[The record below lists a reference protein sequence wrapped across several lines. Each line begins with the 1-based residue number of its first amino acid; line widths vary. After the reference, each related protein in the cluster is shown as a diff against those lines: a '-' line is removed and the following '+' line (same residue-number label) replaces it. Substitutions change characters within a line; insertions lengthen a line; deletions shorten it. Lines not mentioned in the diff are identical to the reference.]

1 MRPQRKEFDAV
12 ASVDE
17 ERVSAVDGFEF
28 GWHTVSWTLTN
39 VRLGR
44 TVVSV
49 ESDPTNPGRERP
61 RIGDTGL
68 YVRSHV
74 TRSSSEANG
83 AIDSIPTLGHRVWA
97 RWLQGEAIIA
107 GPNLPSVRGA
117 RLDEG
122 VFDPATSTAVTSVKV
137 TIVERPGEGWP
148 DCAAGRGGA
157 SSDGSSMEFRLR
169 ATPDAF
175 DGLAN
180 GFADTAFTIQVS
192 LKGWRRRRPS
202 ELYVCASQPAELS
215 MLVTE
220 RKIPNDPA
228 EVRPMQT
235 AAIDAL
241 SRSVATMRVG
251 LFVLGGVTAALAIKL
266 LT

>member
-1 MRPQRKEFDAV
+1 MRPQRQEFDAV
-12 ASVDE
+12 ASVE
-17 ERVSAVDGFEF
+17 AEHVSALGGFEF

-49 ESDPTNPGRERP
+49 ESDPMNPGRERP

-97 RWLQGEAIIA
+97 RWLQGDAIIA
-107 GPNLPSVRGA
+107 GANSPAVRAA

-122 VFDPATSTAVTSVKV
+122 VFDPATSTPVQSVKV
-137 TIVERPGEGWP
+137 TIVERPGEEWP
-148 DCAAGRGGA
+148 DCAARRGGA

-175 DGLAN
+175 DGLADDC
-180 GFADTAFTIQVS
+180 ADTAFTAQVA
-192 LKGWRRRRPS
+192 LKGWRRRGPS
-202 ELYVCASQPAELS
+202 ELYVCDSQPAELS

-220 RKIPNDPA
+220 RRVPNSQS

-235 AAIDAL
+235 VALDAL
-241 SRSVATMRVG
+241 SRSVATLRVG
-251 LFVLGGVTAALAIKL
+251 LFVLGGVTAVLAIKL
-266 LT
+266 LA